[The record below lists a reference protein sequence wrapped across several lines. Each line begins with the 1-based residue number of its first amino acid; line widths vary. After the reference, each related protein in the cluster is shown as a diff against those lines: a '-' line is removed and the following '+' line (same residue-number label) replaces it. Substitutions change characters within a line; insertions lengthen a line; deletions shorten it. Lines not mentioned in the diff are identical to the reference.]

1 MQGLACPF
9 HFLAVASSEVGA
21 GICGR
26 RIRLLFPCQGYP
38 LHLILATGST
48 FCEPASHLIPEQ
60 SYYPIS
66 QIWKLRERLV
76 IGKARILTKCV
87 EFQRLPGRGIMS
99 G

>member
-1 MQGLACPF
+1 M
-9 HFLAVASSEVGA
+9 
-21 GICGR
+21 
-26 RIRLLFPCQGYP
+26 
-38 LHLILATGST
+38 
-48 FCEPASHLIPEQ
+48 PASHLIPEQ